1 MAVKQCFSKHNCSI
15 PNLPSLNEEG
25 EDRFVRWMLANATV
39 WLEISY
45 EDGIECMRQSRT
57 FTRNVLNKCMQE
69 KHPGYELPK
78 IGQPVHI
85 GYFVGK
91 MKDLG
96 SSFALWPIAFD
107 SLKAVYHS
115 NACSAVPTS
124 KLNLDKCI
132 NTAFELN
139 IVNPYKAFKLQEAT
153 FRRLCG
159 IHRSC
164 LIMLG
169 ENCTETM
176 QTAMQQSCNCG
187 YEKIDEIALT
197 LEERFEQCY
206 DITMRSD
213 VLREKSVFVTDCFLY
228 MAGLSDWFWN
238 EDVWLPPGT
247 GWENLENSGI
257 GHLPDFCDLVLPV
270 YYAFVFLAVRAAF
283 EWSLARPLGHAFGI
297 RDSRSSLP
305 HFFHCIAHRFQS
317 LLITKRRC
325 FNSHPVVNGFVQSGN
340 PGKQNRRRSDS
351 MSQILHMIH
360 QKSLLDKF
368 SESCWRFVYYL
379 FIFIYGLV
387 VLWDKPWFWDTS
399 YCWYGYPYQPV
410 DDEIRWYYIIELS
423 FYWSLMFSQFVDVV
437 RKDFWVNFVHH
448 VTTIL
453 LLSFSWVDNFVR
465 IGSLV
470 LIVHDAA
477 DFWMEG
483 AKMARYCKKVTLCN
497 VLFVIFTAVWFVT
510 RCGLYPFKIIYSTTL
525 EAPALVEFFGAYYIF
540 NALLLILLVLQLF
553 WSGLILKI
561 ALNAVRSGETDDVR
575 SDAEDSES
583 ADASNIEVMSLK
595 NRSKVA
601 YSLGAYDVDVS
612 DTACQRPFIL
622 TKEVS
627 SKQPYPVNVYRTG
640 NPENPHDAVSSVR
653 QWPSRKDEPHP
664 GNMLSKS
671 VDENHRKWDIVLP
684 KVMVAYRASV
694 QSSNRTAPYTMVFGE
709 QCRLPEDIYRP
720 VEGKVLSQE
729 EHATQLKKVL
739 DKMHIVARRRL
750 RAVRKLQKHQYDKSS
765 RGRSFRKGSLVSLRS
780 PRVARREKCRKLT
793 WPWVGPHQMLAKPSA
808 VTYQIQHVRNRNGR
822 QIVHFD
828 RLKSCPKNV
837 RIPTHQERVH
847 MHPTVVIP
855 RGMQQAIE
863 FRPTVVLEP
872 DEQPRKTKA
881 LEQGHIAARRPT
893 HEIQLP
899 SRYRNYIVDL
909 PGHSHV

>member
-1 MAVKQCFSKHNCSI
+1 MLDQLLMAVKQCFSKHNCSI

-213 VLREKSVFVTDCFLY
+213 VLREKPFELPLNGVWHGHSVMRLAFATREALYLTFSIASLIVFNHCSSQNGDASTVIPWSMGSFKAVTQ
-228 MAGLSDWFWN
+228 G
-238 EDVWLPPGT
+238 
-247 GWENLENSGI
+247 
-257 GHLPDFCDLVLPV
+257 
-270 YYAFVFLAVRAAF
+270 
-283 EWSLARPLGHAFGI
+283 
-297 RDSRSSLP
+297 SR
-305 HFFHCIAHRFQS
+305 I
-317 LLITKRRC
+317 
-325 FNSHPVVNGFVQSGN
+325 VE
-340 PGKQNRRRSDS
+340 
-351 MSQILHMIH
+351 
-360 QKSLLDKF
+360 DKF

-612 DTACQRPFIL
+612 GT
-622 TKEVS
+622 S
-627 SKQPYPVNVYRTG
+627 
-640 NPENPHDAVSSVR
+640 ENST
-653 QWPSRKDEPHP
+653 
-664 GNMLSKS
+664 ML
-671 VDENHRKWDIVLP
+671 
-684 KVMVAYRASV
+684 
-694 QSSNRTAPYTMVFGE
+694 
-709 QCRLPEDIYRP
+709 
-720 VEGKVLSQE
+720 
-729 EHATQLKKVL
+729 
-739 DKMHIVARRRL
+739 
-750 RAVRKLQKHQYDKSS
+750 
-765 RGRSFRKGSLVSLRS
+765 
-780 PRVARREKCRKLT
+780 
-793 WPWVGPHQMLAKPSA
+793 
-808 VTYQIQHVRNRNGR
+808 
-822 QIVHFD
+822 
-828 RLKSCPKNV
+828 
-837 RIPTHQERVH
+837 
-847 MHPTVVIP
+847 
-855 RGMQQAIE
+855 
-863 FRPTVVLEP
+863 
-872 DEQPRKTKA
+872 
-881 LEQGHIAARRPT
+881 
-893 HEIQLP
+893 
-899 SRYRNYIVDL
+899 
-909 PGHSHV
+909 